1 MSSNRAVIFVSGTF
15 QYLVGHARRLER
27 EAGLPLT
34 PRAAK
39 TGRDIAFPLN
49 AGGWLAKALIVCGLM
64 VGFTAPVYAQLRAG
78 ITNPLEVGGGY
89 AYTRGYPADGSSGFD
104 LNGGTASL
112 AYRFG
117 DRIALVGDFGVY
129 HFNNSGPGITSTMY
143 TYLFGPR
150 LVLRHSGGESRFAP
164 FTQVLVGGGRLN
176 ASTVGIS
183 AGENSFALAAGGGLD
198 INSGGHFAFRIIEAE
213 YLMTR
218 FAHPDGS
225 SATQNNVRIS
235 AGIIFRFGHR

>member
-1 MSSNRAVIFVSGTF
+1 MSSNGAVVFVSGTL
-15 QYLVGHARRLER
+15 QCLAAHARRLER
-27 EAGLPLT
+27 QAGPPVT
-34 PRAAK
+34 PRAVK
-39 TGRDIAFPLN
+39 TGRDISFPLR
-49 AGGWLAKALIVCGLM
+49 AGGWLARAFIVCGLM
-64 VGFTAPVYAQLRAG
+64 YGFAAPVYAQQRAG
-78 ITNPLEVGGGY
+78 ITNPLEIGGGY
-89 AYTRGYPADGSSGFD
+89 AYVRGNPADGSSGFN

-150 LVLRHSGGESRFAP
+150 MVLRRSGGERRFTP
-164 FTQVLVGGGRLN
+164 FTQLLVGGGRLN
-176 ASTVGIS
+176 ASTTGIS
-183 AGENSFALAAGGGLD
+183 AGENGFALAAGGGLD
-198 INSGGHFAFRIIEAE
+198 INSGGHFAFRVIEAE

-225 SATQNNVRIS
+225 SATQNNVRVS
-235 AGIIFRFGHR
+235 AGIIFRFGGR